1 MRFLQTK
8 GGKFAFNLSYFTA
21 SNQMH
26 IRMEHLSHPIRYGV
40 VKFQLIIGI
49 VKVLKNELSYEVQM
63 ASYAFVNQFLTTLIK
78 KL

>member
-1 MRFLQTK
+1 
-8 GGKFAFNLSYFTA
+8 
-21 SNQMH
+21 MH